1 MLRDLQAAMR
11 RQLLSAHPAPP
22 PGILGD
28 AVPAPVRFAIH
39 ANNVVGSLVEALEA
53 AFPATACLLGHAVFR
68 RAAAGYV
75 RRHPPHVPQLLAF
88 GDRFPDH
95 LDEMPE
101 AAELAR
107 FEWAWNAA
115 FFAADTP
122 MLDPADLRA
131 VPQHRYPELRFT
143 LHPSAHLLT
152 VAHPV
157 LDLWKALRHDEPLPG
172 PLPIDSPPGGEQVLI
187 VRPLAEVYAVAIG
200 RGEFTLLL
208 ALSAGADLGHAAT
221 AAAGTD
227 PDLDLQAALLAHL
240 QLGTF
245 TAFSFPLEE

>member
-22 PGILGD
+22 LGILGD
-28 AVPAPVRFAIH
+28 AIPAPVRFAVH
-39 ANNVVGSLVEALEA
+39 ADNVVGSLVEALEA
-53 AFPATACLLGHAVFR
+53 AFPATARLLGRAVFR
-68 RAAAGYV
+68 RAAAGYF

-101 AAELAR
+101 VAELAR

-115 FFAADTP
+115 FFAADAP

-131 VPQHRYPELRFT
+131 VPQHRYPDLHFT
-143 LHPSAHLLT
+143 LHPSVHLLT

-157 LDLWKALRHDEPLPG
+157 LDLWKALRHDEPP
-172 PLPIDSPPGGEQVLI
+172 PARPPGGEQVLI
-187 VRPLAEVYAVAIG
+187 VRPLAEVYAVVIG

-227 PDLDLQAALLAHL
+227 PGLDLQAALLAHL
-240 QLGTF
+240 QLGIF
-245 TAFSFPLEE
+245 TAFSLPLEE